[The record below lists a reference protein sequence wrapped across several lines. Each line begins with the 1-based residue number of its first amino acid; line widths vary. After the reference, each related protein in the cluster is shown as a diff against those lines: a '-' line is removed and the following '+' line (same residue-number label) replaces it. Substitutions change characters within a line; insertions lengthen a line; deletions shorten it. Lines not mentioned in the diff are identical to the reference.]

1 MVLPTPGDPV
11 NASLTDPPTPSRD
24 DKLTRILPSKAQHSP
39 RILDT
44 RSIMAQQMKWLG
56 AMDPR
61 DSKLN
66 LLLLAVPT
74 TLYFNYFQ
82 HDSSMAFASSLV
94 AIMPL
99 AFLMGRATEEI
110 ALRTSESLG
119 GLLNATFGNAAE
131 MIIALLLI
139 YSAYQNKGTDT
150 EFFYLQLVQASI
162 IGSILGN
169 LLLVMGL
176 AFVWGG
182 IHFTEQKFSKTQ
194 VSSNGSLLLLS
205 MIVLIVPTVFQ
216 STVGGESGE
225 EGVRNLSRI
234 AAVILLLI
242 YCLFLFFQFRSH
254 EHLFA
259 TEGSHHEEPEMSQ
272 RDAIILLVVATILVS
287 WMAEILVHSVE
298 EAADKLELPHIFI
311 GVILLPLFGNA
322 AEHFTA
328 VTVAGKDKMDLS
340 FAISMGSSTQIAVFV
355 APMMVIFAW
364 GLGVPLTF
372 EFGMIET
379 VSAFLSGLI
388 VNSIAADGKSNWLEG
403 AMLLASYAV
412 LGAAFLFHP

>member
-1 MVLPTPGDPV
+1 MSGGTITWV
-11 NASLTDPPTPSRD
+11 R
-24 DKLTRILPSKAQHSP
+24 
-39 RILDT
+39 
-44 RSIMAQQMKWLG
+44 

-61 DSKLN
+61 DTKLN
-66 LLLLAVPT
+66 LLLLAIPV
-74 TLYFNYFQ
+74 TLYFRYVE
-82 HDSSMAFASSLV
+82 HDQSMAFFSSLV

-139 YSAYQNKGTDT
+139 YRAYQETDA
-150 EFFYLQLVQASI
+150 EVAMFYVHLVQASL

-182 IHFTEQKFSKTQ
+182 IHYTEQKFSETQ
-194 VSSNGSLLLLS
+194 VSSNGSLLLLA
-205 MIVLIVPTVFQ
+205 MIVLVVPSVFNY
-216 STVGGESGE
+216 TVGGEQGA
-225 EGVRNLSRI
+225 EGVANLSHI
-234 AAVILLLI
+234 AALVLLLM
-242 YCLFLFFQFRSH
+242 YGLFLFFQFRTH
-254 EHLFA
+254 VELFA
-259 TEGSHHEEPEMSQ
+259 TETHDHEEPEMSQ
-272 RDAIILLVVATILVS
+272 RDAIILLVAATVLVS

-298 EAADKLELPHIFI
+298 AAAEEVGLPHLFI

-328 VTVAGKDKMDLS
+328 VSVAAKDKMDLS

-355 APMMVIFAW
+355 APLMVLISW
-364 GLGVPLTF
+364 ILKVPLTF
-372 EFGMIET
+372 DFGMLET
-379 VSAFLSGLI
+379 VSAFLAVLI
-388 VNSIAADGKSNWLEG
+388 VNIIASDGKSNWLEG
-403 AMLLASYAV
+403 AMLLGAYTV
-412 LGAAFLFHP
+412 LGAAFMFHP

>member
-1 MVLPTPGDPV
+1 MSEGTISWV
-11 NASLTDPPTPSRD
+11 R
-24 DKLTRILPSKAQHSP
+24 
-39 RILDT
+39 
-44 RSIMAQQMKWLG
+44 

-61 DSKLN
+61 DTKLN
-66 LLLLAVPT
+66 LLLLAIPV
-74 TLYFNYFQ
+74 TLYFRYVE
-82 HDSSMAFASSLV
+82 HDQSMAFFSSLV

-139 YSAYQNKGTDT
+139 YRAYQETDA
-150 EFFYLQLVQASI
+150 EVAMFYVHLVQASL

-182 IHFTEQKFSKTQ
+182 IHYTEQKFSETQ
-194 VSSNGSLLLLS
+194 VSSNGSLLLLA
-205 MIVLIVPTVFQ
+205 MIVLVVPSVFNY
-216 STVGGESGE
+216 TVGGEQGA
-225 EGVRNLSRI
+225 EGVANLSHI
-234 AAVILLLI
+234 AALVLLLM
-242 YCLFLFFQFRSH
+242 YGLFLFFQFRTH
-254 EHLFA
+254 VELFA
-259 TEGSHHEEPEMSQ
+259 TETHDHEEPEMSQ
-272 RDAIILLVVATILVS
+272 RDAIILLVAATVLVS

-298 EAADKLELPHIFI
+298 AAAEEVGLPHLFI

-328 VTVAGKDKMDLS
+328 VSVAAKDKMDLS

-355 APMMVIFAW
+355 APLMVLISW
-364 GLGVPLTF
+364 ILKVPLTF
-372 EFGMIET
+372 DFGMLET
-379 VSAFLSGLI
+379 VSAFLAVLI
-388 VNSIAADGKSNWLEG
+388 VNIIASDGKSNWLEG
-403 AMLLASYAV
+403 AMLLGAYTV
-412 LGAAFLFHP
+412 LGAAFMFHP

>member
-1 MVLPTPGDPV
+1 MSDGHINWV
-11 NASLTDPPTPSRD
+11 R
-24 DKLTRILPSKAQHSP
+24 
-39 RILDT
+39 
-44 RSIMAQQMKWLG
+44 

-61 DSKLN
+61 ATKLN
-66 LLLLAVPT
+66 ILLLALPATCYYAYVEH
-74 TLYFNYFQ
+74 NE
-82 HDSSMAFASSLV
+82 SMAFFSSLV

-131 MIIALLLI
+131 MIIALLAI
-139 YSAYQNKGTDT
+139 YAASQADLTTAVGTAT
-150 EFFYLQLVQASI
+150 ESTMIHLVQASL

-182 IHFTEQKFSKTQ
+182 VHHSEQRFSETQ
-194 VSSNGSLLLLS
+194 VSSNGSLLLLA
-205 MIVLIVPTVFQ
+205 MIVLIIPAVFN
-216 STVGGESGE
+216 STVGGQ
-225 EGVRNLSRI
+225 EGADGVTNLSHI
-234 AAVILLLI
+234 AAIVLLMM
-242 YCLFLFFQFRSH
+242 YGLFLFFQFRTH
-254 EHLFA
+254 VELFA
-259 TEGSHHEEPEMSQ
+259 TETHDHEDPEMSQ
-272 RDAIILLVVATILVS
+272 RDAIILLVVATVLVS

-298 EAADKLELPHIFI
+298 AASEEMGLPHLFI

-328 VTVAGKDKMDLS
+328 VSVAAKDKMDLS

-355 APMMVIFAW
+355 APLMIVIAW
-364 GLGVPLTF
+364 MLGVPLTF
-372 EFGMIET
+372 EFGMLET
-379 VSAFLSGLI
+379 VSAFLAVLI
-388 VNSIAADGKSNWLEG
+388 VNIIASDGKSNWLEG
-403 AMLLASYAV
+403 ALLLGTYVV

>member
-1 MVLPTPGDPV
+1 MSDGHINWV
-11 NASLTDPPTPSRD
+11 R
-24 DKLTRILPSKAQHSP
+24 
-39 RILDT
+39 
-44 RSIMAQQMKWLG
+44 

-61 DSKLN
+61 ATKLN
-66 LLLLAVPT
+66 ILLLALPATCYYAYVEH
-74 TLYFNYFQ
+74 NE
-82 HDSSMAFASSLV
+82 SMAFFSSLV

-131 MIIALLLI
+131 MIIAFLAI
-139 YSAYQNKGTDT
+139 YAASQADLTTAVGTAT
-150 EFFYLQLVQASI
+150 ESTMIHLVQASL

-182 IHFTEQKFSKTQ
+182 VHHSEQRFSETQ
-194 VSSNGSLLLLS
+194 VSSNGSLLLLA
-205 MIVLIVPTVFQ
+205 MIVLIIPAVFN
-216 STVGGESGE
+216 STVGGQ
-225 EGVRNLSRI
+225 EGADGVTNLSHI
-234 AAVILLLI
+234 AAIVLLMM
-242 YCLFLFFQFRSH
+242 YGLFLFFQFRTH
-254 EHLFA
+254 VELFA
-259 TEGSHHEEPEMSQ
+259 TETHDHEDPEMSQ
-272 RDAIILLVVATILVS
+272 RDAIILLVVATVLVS

-298 EAADKLELPHIFI
+298 AASEEMGLPHLFI

-328 VTVAGKDKMDLS
+328 VSVAAKNKMDLS

-355 APMMVIFAW
+355 APLMVVIAW
-364 GLGVPLTF
+364 MLGVPLTF
-372 EFGMIET
+372 EFGMLET
-379 VSAFLSGLI
+379 VSAFLAVLI
-388 VNSIAADGKSNWLEG
+388 VNIIASDGKSNWLEG
-403 AMLLASYAV
+403 ALLLGTYVV

>member
-1 MVLPTPGDPV
+1 
-11 NASLTDPPTPSRD
+11 
-24 DKLTRILPSKAQHSP
+24 
-39 RILDT
+39 
-44 RSIMAQQMKWLG
+44 MAESVSWLK

-61 DSKLN
+61 ETKLN
-66 LLLLAVPT
+66 ILLFALPI
-74 TLYFNYFQ
+74 TLYFNYIDQ
-82 HDSSMAFASSLV
+82 NHSMAFFSSLV

-110 ALRTSESLG
+110 ALRTTESLG

-131 MIIALLLI
+131 LIIAVLLI
-139 YSAYQNKGTDT
+139 LEASRVADPETQS
-150 EFFYLQLVQASI
+150 FFIQLVQASL

-182 IHFTEQKFSKTQ
+182 IHHSEQKYSETQ

-205 MIVLIVPTVFQ
+205 MIVLVIPTVLH
-216 STVGGESGE
+216 SSVGGEGGDS
-225 EGVRNLSRI
+225 RLLDLSHI
-234 AAVILLLI
+234 AAAILLLV
-242 YCLFLFFQFRSH
+242 YGLFLLFQFRTH
-254 EHLFA
+254 VHLFA
-259 TEGSHHEEPEMSQ
+259 TDGSHHEEPEMTQ
-272 RDAIILLVVATILVS
+272 RDSIILLVVATVLVS

-298 EAADKLELPHIFI
+298 YAAEDFGLPHLFI

-340 FAISMGSSTQIAVFV
+340 FAISMGSSTQIAVFI
-355 APMMVIFAW
+355 APLMVIIAW
-364 GLGVPLTF
+364 ALGVPLTF
-372 EFGMIET
+372 EFGTLET
-379 VSAFLSGLI
+379 VSAFLAVLI

-403 AMLLASYAV
+403 AMLLSSYGV
-412 LGAAFLFHP
+412 LAAAFLFHP

>member
-1 MVLPTPGDPV
+1 MSEGTISWV
-11 NASLTDPPTPSRD
+11 R
-24 DKLTRILPSKAQHSP
+24 
-39 RILDT
+39 
-44 RSIMAQQMKWLG
+44 

-61 DSKLN
+61 DTKLN
-66 LLLLAVPT
+66 LLLLAIPV
-74 TLYFNYFQ
+74 TLYFRYVE
-82 HDSSMAFASSLV
+82 HDQSMAFFSSLV

-139 YSAYQNKGTDT
+139 YRAYQETDA
-150 EFFYLQLVQASI
+150 EVEMFYVHLVQASL

-182 IHFTEQKFSKTQ
+182 IHYTEQKFSETQ
-194 VSSNGSLLLLS
+194 VSSNGSLLLLA
-205 MIVLIVPTVFQ
+205 MIVLVVPSVFNY
-216 STVGGESGE
+216 TVGGEQGA
-225 EGVRNLSRI
+225 EGVANLSHI
-234 AAVILLLI
+234 AALVLLLM
-242 YCLFLFFQFRSH
+242 YGLFLFFQFRTH
-254 EHLFA
+254 VELFA
-259 TEGSHHEEPEMSQ
+259 TETHDHEEPEMSQ
-272 RDAIILLVVATILVS
+272 RDAIILLVAATVLVS

-298 EAADKLELPHIFI
+298 AAAEEVGLPHLFI

-328 VTVAGKDKMDLS
+328 VSVAAKNKMDLS

-355 APMMVIFAW
+355 APLMVLISW
-364 GLGVPLTF
+364 ILKVPLTF
-372 EFGMIET
+372 DFGMLET
-379 VSAFLSGLI
+379 VSAFLAVLI
-388 VNSIAADGKSNWLEG
+388 VNIIASDGKSNWLEG
-403 AMLLASYAV
+403 AMLLGAYAV
-412 LGAAFLFHP
+412 LGAAFMFHP

>member
-1 MVLPTPGDPV
+1 MSEEEISWV
-11 NASLTDPPTPSRD
+11 R
-24 DKLTRILPSKAQHSP
+24 
-39 RILDT
+39 
-44 RSIMAQQMKWLG
+44 

-66 LLLLAVPT
+66 ILLLALPIT
-74 TLYFNYFQ
+74 CYYAYIE
-82 HDSSMAFASSLV
+82 HDESMAFFSSLV

-99 AFLMGRATEEI
+99 AFLMGRATDEI
-110 ALRTSESLG
+110 ALRTSESVG

-131 MIIALLLI
+131 MIIAFLAI
-139 YSAYQNKGTDT
+139 YAASKAAAGSET
-150 EFFYLQLVQASI
+150 EELMVNLVQASL

-182 IHFTEQKFSKTQ
+182 IHYTEQKFSQTQ
-194 VSSNGSLLLLS
+194 VSSNGSLMLLA
-205 MIVLIVPTVFQ
+205 MIVLIIPAVFN
-216 STVGGESGE
+216 STVGGSEGE
-225 EGVRNLSRI
+225 MGVTNLSHI
-234 AAVILLLI
+234 AAIILLAL
-242 YCLFLFFQFRSH
+242 YGLFLYFQFKTH
-254 EHLFA
+254 VDLFA
-259 TEGSHHEEPEMSQ
+259 TEAHNHEEPGMSQ
-272 RDAIILLVVATILVS
+272 RDAAILLVVATILVS

-298 EAADKLELPHIFI
+298 YAADDMGLPHLFI

-355 APMMVIFAW
+355 APMMIIIAW
-364 GLGVPLTF
+364 ALGVPLTF
-372 EFGMIET
+372 EFGMLET
-379 VSAFLSGLI
+379 VSAFLAVLI
-388 VNSIAADGKSNWLEG
+388 VNIIASDGKSNWLEG
-403 AMLLASYAV
+403 ALLLGTYVV

>member
-1 MVLPTPGDPV
+1 MGESV
-11 NASLTDPPTPSRD
+11 S
-24 DKLTRILPSKAQHSP
+24 
-39 RILDT
+39 
-44 RSIMAQQMKWLG
+44 WLK

-61 DSKLN
+61 ETKLN
-66 LLLLAVPT
+66 ILLLALPI
-74 TLYFNYFQ
+74 TLYFNYVDQ
-82 HDSSMAFASSLV
+82 NHSMAFFSSLI

-110 ALRTSESLG
+110 ALRTTESLG

-131 MIIALLLI
+131 LIIAVLLI
-139 YSAYQNKGTDT
+139 LEASRVADPETQS
-150 EFFYLQLVQASI
+150 FFIQLVQASL

-182 IHFTEQKFSKTQ
+182 IHHSEQKYSDTQ

-205 MIVLIVPTVFQ
+205 MIVLVIPTVFH
-216 STVGGESGE
+216 SSVGGE
-225 EGVRNLSRI
+225 GVESRLLDLSHI
-234 AAVILLLI
+234 AAAILLLV
-242 YCLFLFFQFRSH
+242 YGLFLLFQFRTH
-254 EHLFA
+254 VHLFA
-259 TEGSHHEEPEMSQ
+259 TDGSHHEEPEMTQ
-272 RDAIILLVVATILVS
+272 RDSIILLVVATVLVS

-298 EAADKLELPHIFI
+298 YAAEDFGLPHLFI

-340 FAISMGSSTQIAVFV
+340 FAISMGSSTQIAVFI
-355 APMMVIFAW
+355 APLMVIIAW
-364 GLGVPLTF
+364 ALGVPLTF
-372 EFGMIET
+372 EFGTLET
-379 VSAFLSGLI
+379 VSAFLAVLI

-403 AMLLASYAV
+403 AMLLSSYAV
-412 LGAAFLFHP
+412 LAAAFLFHP